1 MNFSEEVKR
10 EILGGKEKTDGE
22 KKAFVSAFLRSAGSL
37 SLVGGKVGFEI
48 ATDNA
53 DGAKTFAEYFA
64 VVYGLTVKISE
75 ENGRNN

>member
-37 SLVGGKVGFEI
+37 SLVGGKV
-48 ATDNA
+48 
-53 DGAKTFAEYFA
+53 
-64 VVYGLTVKISE
+64 
-75 ENGRNN
+75 